1 MNKRDTIINK
11 KTNHEYFITQRRKL
25 YERIIKSVSYPN
37 NTTNLYLSYYEWR
50 VYLEL
55 QNTKEN
61 P

>member
-11 KTNHEYFITQRRKL
+11 KSHHEYFITQRRKL

-37 NTTNLYLSYYEWR
+37 NAKNLYHSNFKCRISTSSL
-50 VYLEL
+50 
-55 QNTKEN
+55 NTKES

>member
-37 NTTNLYLSYYEWR
+37 NAKNLYHSNFE
-50 VYLEL
+50 
-55 QNTKEN
+55 
-61 P
+61 